1 TTNHSFGKSYLISQ
15 SLGQPSLQGMSERFF
30 VSGSSFFIDLA
41 SVLPIMESHGTHDT
55 VLNYL
60 NHDMPLPT
68 VHQDTPDLDS
78 PLASPLSALFP
89 NRM

>member
-1 TTNHSFGKSYLISQ
+1 MQAETQLETLLLLNLTVQ
-15 SLGQPSLQGMSERFF
+15 SLGQPSLQGMSKRFF
-30 VSGSSFFIDLA
+30 VSASLFFIDLA

-68 VHQDTPDLDS
+68 VR
-78 PLASPLSALFP
+78 LS
-89 NRM
+89 RHSRS